1 MRVGDTI
8 EHLSHI
14 PDGVDAMPV
23 RNLGNLGRL
32 DAKQR
37 TELAE
42 LLAEV
47 QRRAGMR
54 QLATMFPDSGPL
66 ARDKYPKQ
74 LEFFRAG
81 RKFFQR
87 VFMAANRV
95 GKTMGAGTEWS
106 YHLTGE
112 YPHWWEGARFNKPV
126 RLLVSGDTHET
137 TRDILQLKMLGSTT
151 DRPEKFGTGLIPGA
165 RITGIVPR
173 RGNVQGAVEKA
184 YIESAHGGT
193 SEIWFRSYEQGRQIF
208 QGVELD
214 GFWPDEE
221 CPQDVYE
228 EGLIRL
234 MTTGGMCTLTFTPLQ
249 GLTELVQN
257 LQDSEGEAAG
267 VIIITCGWDD
277 VPHLSRQA
285 KDKLYAALPP
295 HQRDARTKG
304 IPQLGSGAV
313 YPIEDEAIIIPDFRL
328 PAHWKR
334 GYGLDVGWNCTAAM
348 FMAEDRDT
356 DTLYFYGEHYRG
368 QAEPAIHSTAIQAR
382 GKWLRGA
389 IDPAARGR
397 SQTDGTQLLKVYSDL
412 GLNLSIAENAVEAGI
427 YEMWMRMSTG
437 RLKVFRSC
445 QNFIAERRVY
455 RRDEKGKIVK
465 KKDHAMDAGRY
476 AVMTKGQ
483 IMEHIPSR
491 AASQLYDQLMTGVN
505 AHSVPLDPAMG
516 F

>member
-1 MRVGDTI
+1 MRLGSDFP
-8 EHLSHI
+8 LANI
-14 PDGVDAMPV
+14 PAGVDAVPIRDMSHLA
-23 RNLGNLGRL
+23 NL
-32 DAKQR
+32 DARQR
-37 TELAE
+37 AELAA
-42 LLAEV
+42 LLGEV
-47 QRRAGMR
+47 WRRAGMM
-54 QLATMFPDSGPL
+54 QLSKMFPDGGPL
-66 ARDKYPKQ
+66 ARHKYPKQ

-95 GKTMGAGTEWS
+95 GKTMGAGTEWA

-112 YPHWWEGARFNKPV
+112 YPDWWEGFRFNKPI

-137 TRDILQLKMLGSTT
+137 TRDILQLKLLGSTT
-151 DRPEKFGTGLIPGA
+151 DQPEKFGTGLIPGA
-165 RITGIVPR
+165 RLKSVVPR

-234 MTTGGMCTLTFTPLQ
+234 MTTGGLCTLTFTPLQ
-249 GLTELVQN
+249 GLTDLVQN
-257 LQDSEGEAAG
+257 LIDSEGEAAG

-277 VPHLSRQA
+277 VPHLDKA
-285 KDKLYAALPP
+285 TKDKLYAALPP

-304 IPQLGSGAV
+304 IPQLGSGAI
-313 YPIEDEAIIIPDFRL
+313 YPIEDEAIVVPDFRL

-334 GYGLDVGWNCTAAM
+334 CYGFDVGWNVTAAV
-348 FMAEDRDT
+348 FQAHDIDT
-356 DTLYFYGEHYRG
+356 DTVYWYGEHYRA

-382 GKWLRGA
+382 GRWLRGA

-397 SQTDGTQLLKVYSDL
+397 SQIDGRQLLKVYTDL
-412 GLNLSIAENAVEAGI
+412 GLNLVPADNAVEAGI
-427 YEMWMRMSTG
+427 YEVWMRMSTG
-437 RLKVFRSC
+437 RLKIFQSC
-445 QNFIAERRVY
+445 THTLAERRVY

-465 KKDHAMDAGRY
+465 KKDHSMDAGRY
-476 AVMTKGQ
+476 GVMTMNQ
-483 IMEHIPSR
+483 ILEHVPTRS
-491 AASQLYDQLMTGVN
+491 ASQLYEQMN
-505 AHSVPLDPAMG
+505 ASHIAAAQPLDPAMG
-516 F
+516 Y